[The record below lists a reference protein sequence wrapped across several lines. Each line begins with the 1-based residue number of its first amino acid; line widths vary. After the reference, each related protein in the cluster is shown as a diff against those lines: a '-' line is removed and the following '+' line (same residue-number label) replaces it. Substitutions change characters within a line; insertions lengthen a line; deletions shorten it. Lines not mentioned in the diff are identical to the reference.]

1 MNDRFFLSPHKYF
14 SSPDNSFDSL
24 STLTLFSDN
33 SLSNSQKLTKNQSTS
48 NKKGDLLCNRTF
60 GCLQNVGNKRFGFV
74 RPNKLSEGVLFHFS
88 DALPGS
94 SPASWNC
101 VYPAELPCRLEFS
114 LYKRMYNKTLNALN
128 AVNETSNKSDRSDRN
143 DRNDRTLEGDKRMQ
157 RNFSNSEHSAIDAND
172 YDTHPYTVTNI
183 GPLRYS
189 VGRILS
195 NNTLENLDSFQI
207 LSYRSQDLMNRV
219 KPTPPL
225 QPGQMVLFFLEEG
238 ENNESKATLITPC
251 ERANI
256 NHLVNDAQFPYGF
269 VSTRFT
275 DPLDTSTQSYISARL
290 GPSIG
295 VLKDLFQ
302 HKKPFFTTLQELKSS
317 QRTTCWDSFVERQ
330 ATFLLSPDG
339 DTAELSW
346 AIHNSCQLIKTTI
359 KTDRDLPPSLLR
371 RAAIDKL
378 IIRHFFLVHSVLPV
392 GALCNV
398 SLNDEGKLILV
409 GTDQI
414 VNDPKNIFSPIVKS
428 DGNQTPTI
436 FKAVINWN
444 KTELNLVSIQSLS
457 KKTQLDDV
465 SFGAEIAPGIRKGT
479 LIENNVPVIIKILP
493 KSFSTNSLNLIT
505 NYQIR
510 SFPKDPSIIS
520 IIEEKHDSSNNYIV
534 YPLYSGTLVELLSR
548 PLKDRVQAIKSLFK
562 CVSEMHKRSNAHGNL
577 APHAI
582 YFNQNTDNNEF
593 EIVLGMNSTIAH
605 GWNENNENENYYKD
619 IYALGTMTS
628 YLLSSGKTVPD
639 ENFEKCDRSS
649 SCMCNIDKRFHL
661 STDLA
666 MLLPGVNELI
676 SAMID
681 PIFQNRPS
689 ISSLLNSPLFW
700 TDVGAL
706 KFIIKVFKLTKRVP
720 EIKASISSFP
730 PPWSTSCWHDLIPAD
745 EFPEMRQIAETYNGK
760 DCYHLLMFLA
770 NLYGRSIDEQ
780 LLPEEARVIHF
791 FPMLLSHVYHSFS
804 SYRSSIESTLQE
816 MDSLLNTILIFN
828 HQMQQD
834 TLHQSNSQI

>member
-1 MNDRFFLSPHKYF
+1 MNDRFYLSPQKYF

-33 SLSNSQKLTKNQSTS
+33 SLSKSQKFIKNQPNTS

-94 SPASWNC
+94 SPTSWNC

-114 LYKRMYNKTLNALN
+114 LYKRSLRNASLLD
-128 AVNETSNKSDRSDRN
+128 ETCPKSDKSDKSDRS
-143 DRNDRTLEGDKRMQ
+143 KMS
-157 RNFSNSEHSAIDAND
+157 SNNSFADHSPIDAND
-172 YDTHPYTVTNI
+172 YDTHPYSVTNV

-195 NNTLENLDSFQI
+195 ANTLENLDSFQI
-207 LSYRSQDLMNRV
+207 LTYRPQDLMNRV
-219 KPTPPL
+219 KPSPPL

-238 ENNESKATLITPC
+238 ENNELKATLITPC
-251 ERANI
+251 ERASI
-256 NHLVNDAQFPYGF
+256 NHLVMDTQFPYGF

-302 HKKPFFTTLQELKSS
+302 YKKPFFTTLQELKSS
-317 QRTTCWDSFVERQ
+317 QRTTCWDSFIERQ
-330 ATFLLSPDG
+330 ATFLLSSDG

-346 AIHNSCQLIKTTI
+346 AIHNSSQLIKSTI

-378 IIRHFFLVHSVLPV
+378 IIRYFFLVHSVLPV
-392 GALCNV
+392 GALCSV
-398 SLNDEGKLILV
+398 TLNDEGKLILV

-428 DGNQTPTI
+428 DGNPNQTPQTASSSQSVY
-436 FKAVINWN
+436 KAVINWN

-465 SFGAEIAPGIRKGT
+465 SFGVEIAPGVRKGT

-493 KSFSTNSLNLIT
+493 KSLSTNSLSSIG

-520 IIEEKHDSSNNYIV
+520 IIEEKHDSSNNYII
-534 YPLYSGTLVELLSR
+534 YQLYSGTLVDLLGR

-582 YFNQNTDNNEF
+582 YFNQNADNNEF
-593 EIVLGMNSTIAH
+593 EIVLGMNSMIAH

-639 ENFEKCDRSS
+639 ENFEKCDKLS

-661 STDLA
+661 SNDLV

-689 ISSLLNSPLFW
+689 VASLLNSPLFW

-804 SYRSSIESTLQE
+804 SYRSSIENTLQE

-834 TLHQSNSQI
+834 LLHQSNSQL

>member
-1 MNDRFFLSPHKYF
+1 MSERFYSSSSPQKYF

-24 STLTLFSDN
+24 STLTLFNDN
-33 SLSNSQKLTKNQSTS
+33 SLTNSQKLNNKTTQTSSTKR
-48 NKKGDLLCNRTF
+48 GELLCNRTF

-94 SPASWNC
+94 SPTSWNC
-101 VYPAELPCRLEFS
+101 VYPVELPCRLEFS
-114 LYKRMYNKTLNALN
+114 LFKR
-128 AVNETSNKSDRSDRN
+128 SS
-143 DRNDRTLEGDKRMQ
+143 
-157 RNFSNSEHSAIDAND
+157 IDAND
-172 YDTHPYTVTNI
+172 YDTHPYSVTNV

-195 NNTLENLDSFQI
+195 NSTLENLDSFQT
-207 LSYRSQDLMNRV
+207 LNYRPQDLMNRV
-219 KPTPPL
+219 KPSPPL
-225 QPGQMVLFFLEEG
+225 QPGQMVVFFLEEG
-238 ENNESKATLITPC
+238 ENNESRATLITPC
-251 ERANI
+251 ERASI
-256 NHLVNDAQFPYGF
+256 GHLVNDTQFPYGF

-290 GPSIG
+290 GPSVNVI
-295 VLKDLFQ
+295 KDLYQ
-302 HKKPFFTTLQELKSS
+302 YKKPFFTTLQELKSS

-330 ATFLLSPDG
+330 ATFLLSSDG

-346 AIHNSCQLIKTTI
+346 AIHNSSQLIKTTI

-378 IIRHFFLVHSVLPV
+378 IIRYFFLVHSVLPV

-398 SLNDEGKLILV
+398 SQNEEGKLILV

-414 VNDPKNIFSPIVKS
+414 VNDPKNIF
-428 DGNQTPTI
+428 TPVLKTNESSQSLVY
-436 FKAVINWN
+436 KAVINWN
-444 KTELNLVSIQSLS
+444 KSELNLVSIQSLN

-465 SFGAEIAPGIRKGT
+465 SFGAEVAPGIRKGT
-479 LIENNVPVIIKILP
+479 LIENNIPVIIKILP
-493 KSFSTNSLNLIT
+493 KTVSSTNSLSSMMSF
-505 NYQIR
+505 NYQQR
-510 SFPKDPSIIS
+510 TFPKDPSIIS
-520 IIEEKHDSSNNYIV
+520 VLDEKQDSTNNYLIF
-534 YPLYSGTLVELLSR
+534 PLYSGNLSDLLNRS
-548 PLKDRVQAIKSLFK
+548 LKDRVQALKSLFR
-562 CVSEMHKRSNAHGNL
+562 CVSDMHKRSNAHGNM

-582 YFNQNTDNNEF
+582 YFNQNPENNEF
-593 EIVLGMNSTIAH
+593 EIVLGMNSTLAS
-605 GWNENNENENYYKD
+605 GWNETNENDNYCKD
-619 IYALGTMTS
+619 IYALGVITS
-628 YLLSSGKTVPD
+628 YLLSAGKMVPD
-639 ENFEKCDRSS
+639 ENFEKCEKLS
-649 SCMCNIDKRFHL
+649 SCLCNLDKRFHL
-661 STDLA
+661 TNDLV

-681 PIFQNRPS
+681 PIYQNRPS
-689 ISSLLNSPLFW
+689 IASLLNSPLFW

-760 DCYHLLMFLA
+760 DCYQLLMFLA

-804 SYRSSIESTLQE
+804 AYRTSIENTLQE
-816 MDSLLNTILIFN
+816 MDSLLNAILLFN
-828 HQMQQD
+828 HQQEFHNQ
-834 TLHQSNSQI
+834 TS